1 MSEQLRKNSVIGWKL
16 AAVAVA
22 MFGFGYLMVPLY
34 DVFCEL
40 TGFNGRVEKTEV
52 AEIKNTKV
60 DPSRQVT
67 IEFIAN
73 RNHAMNWQFE
83 PSVDKISVHPGQP
96 YTTHY
101 RVKNLSSTDMI
112 GQAVPSISPVAATSY
127 FKKIECFC
135 FDKQTL
141 RAGEVRDMEVRFM
154 VSSELPKHLST
165 ISLSYTFFDVGEQ
178 AMKNNKFSNTT

>member
-1 MSEQLRKNSVIGWKL
+1 MRTQTKKNSIIGWKL

-40 TGFNGRVEKTEV
+40 TGLNGKVGRTEL
-52 AEIKNTKV
+52 AEVKPMAV
-60 DPSRQVT
+60 DASREVT

-73 RNHAMNWQFE
+73 RNRAMNWQFE
-83 PSVDKISVHPGQP
+83 PSVNKFMVHPGKV
-96 YTTHY
+96 YSTHY
-101 RVKNLSSTDMI
+101 RVKNLSATDMI

-135 FDKQTL
+135 FDKQKL
-141 RAGEVRDMEVRFM
+141 HAGETRDMEVRF
-154 VSSELPKHLST
+154 VVAPDLPKHLAT
-165 ISLSYTFFDVGEQ
+165 ISLSYTFFDVSEH
-178 AMKNNKFSNTT
+178 AMRADGIKTDT